1 MTDVIST
8 LNFQN
13 IAIKT
18 PDSRTCLTGF
28 QCGTPEID
36 KWVKAKAWK
45 HHSQNR
51 VRMFCSHLNG
61 NDHAIGFYCLS
72 FSAERPTK
80 LDNSYKDIY
89 KHSGVPLIYIQ
100 YIAVTQSM
108 QSNRIGT
115 FLLMDA
121 LRRSHIIG
129 SNIAVYG
136 VALRSLNERT
146 TKLYSKFGFSP
157 ADEDGSSLMIVPIWT
172 IFDLFDK

>member
-18 PDSRTCLTGF
+18 PDLRTCLTGF